1 MNNQA
6 LDQIEKFTEDINQI
20 ISLNWFDNPAVQ
32 NLLDVVV
39 SIIAEEYIDVA
50 QQNPDLFKKMEVIK

>member
-6 LDQIEKFTEDINQI
+6 FDKIEKFDEVINQTI
-20 ISLNWFDNPAVQ
+20 NLNWVNNPAVQ
-32 NLLDVVV
+32 NLLDVMV

-50 QQNPDLFKKMEVIK
+50 QQNLDLFKKMEVIK

>member
-6 LDQIEKFTEDINQI
+6 LGKVERFTKDINQI
-20 ISLNWFDNPAVQ
+20 ISLSWFDNPSVQ

-50 QQNPDLFKKMEVIK
+50 QQNPDLFKKNGGY

>member
-6 LDQIEKFTEDINQI
+6 LGQVEKFTEDINQI
-20 ISLNWFDNPAVQ
+20 ISLSWFDNPSVQ

>member
-6 LDQIEKFTEDINQI
+6 LGQVEKFTEDINQI
-20 ISLNWFDNPAVQ
+20 ISLSWVDNPSVQ

>member
-1 MNNQA
+1 MSISCQPKVQEMT
-6 LDQIEKFTEDINQI
+6 DVERIEIEEIKNQI
-20 ISLNWFDNPAVQ
+20 ISLSWFDNPSVQ

-50 QQNPDLFKKMEVIK
+50 Q

>member
-6 LDQIEKFTEDINQI
+6 FDQIEKFDEAINQTI
-20 ISLNWFDNPAVQ
+20 NLNWVNNPAVQ
-32 NLLDVVV
+32 NLLDVMV

>member
-6 LDQIEKFTEDINQI
+6 LGKFEKFTEDINQI
-20 ISLNWFDNPAVQ
+20 ISLSWFDNPSVQ

>member
-6 LDQIEKFTEDINQI
+6 FDQIEKFDEEIDQI
-20 ISLNWFDNPAVQ
+20 IRLNWVDNPAAQ

-39 SIIAEEYIDVA
+39 SIIAEEYIKVSR
-50 QQNPDLFKKMEVIK
+50 QNPDLFKKKEVIK

>member
-6 LDQIEKFTEDINQI
+6 LGQVEKFTKDINQI
-20 ISLNWFDNPAVQ
+20 ISLSWFDNPSVQ

>member
-1 MNNQA
+1 MNNQG
-6 LDQIEKFTEDINQI
+6 LHQIEKFDEAINQTL
-20 ISLNWFDNPAVQ
+20 SLNWANNPAVQ
-32 NLLDVVV
+32 NLLDVLV